1 MVCWIINK
9 QQKKKTRLI
18 DVWVE
23 FVMKLQW
30 LLIRMTCGNSY
41 KSKRKSV
48 GEIISTVI

>member
-1 MVCWIINK
+1 MVCWIVNK
-9 QQKKKTRLI
+9 QQKKTRLI

-30 LLIRMTCGNSY
+30 LLIRMTCG
-41 KSKRKSV
+41 KVRKSV